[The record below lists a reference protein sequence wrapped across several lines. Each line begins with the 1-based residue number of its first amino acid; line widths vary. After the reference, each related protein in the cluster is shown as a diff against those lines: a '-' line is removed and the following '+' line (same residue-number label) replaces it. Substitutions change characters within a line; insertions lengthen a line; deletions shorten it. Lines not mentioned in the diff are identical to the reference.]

1 MLTMPEFTSQYE
13 SCLEVCGEMDRP
25 GLALDMPLWVD
36 HTKDETTVDQARIEA
51 ELDKLNLGGK
61 NILHVGVGNS
71 KFARRFAS
79 RVSLI
84 DGLTVSYNEKTLA
97 DSAGISNYTV
107 YLLNKYSRE
116 FIQTIKNS
124 YDFIIDNNLASFA
137 CCKYHFYLML
147 DNYIWSLKPGGR
159 ILTDQQGMD
168 WVIEDPR
175 WKLTYQDLLALENKF
190 PVKAGRITDTVFS
203 IQAVK

>member
-1 MLTMPEFTSQYE
+1 MHEFRSQYE
-13 SCLEVCGEMDRP
+13 SCPEVCGRMDSP

-36 HTKDETTVDQARIEA
+36 HTRDETTVDQARIEA
-51 ELDKLNLGGK
+51 ELGKMDLSGK

-71 KFARRFAS
+71 RFAERFAS
-79 RVSLI
+79 RVNLI
-84 DGLTVSYNEKTLA
+84 DGLTVSRNEKALA
-97 DSAGISNYTV
+97 DSFEIDNYTV
-107 YLLNKYSRE
+107 YFLNKYGRE
-116 FIQTIKNS
+116 FVLTIKNK
-124 YDFIIDNNLASFA
+124 YDFVVDNNLASFA

-147 DNYIWSLKPGGR
+147 DNYIWSSKPGGQ

-190 PVKAGRITDTVFS
+190 PVRVGRITDTVFS
-203 IQAVK
+203 IRAVK

>member
-1 MLTMPEFTSQYE
+1 MHEFRSQYE
-13 SCLEVCGEMDRP
+13 SCPEVCGRMDSP

-36 HTKDETTVDQARIEA
+36 HTRDETTVDQARIEA
-51 ELDKLNLGGK
+51 ELDKMDLSGK

-71 KFARRFAS
+71 RFAERFAS
-79 RVSLI
+79 RVNLI
-84 DGLTVSYNEKTLA
+84 DGLTVSRNEKALA
-97 DSAGISNYTV
+97 DSFEIDNYTV
-107 YLLNKYSRE
+107 YFLNKYERE
-116 FIQTIKNS
+116 FVLTIKNK
-124 YDFIIDNNLASFA
+124 YDFVVDNNLASFA

-147 DNYIWSLKPGGR
+147 DNYIWSSKPGGQ

-190 PVKAGRITDTVFS
+190 PVRVGRITDTVFS
-203 IQAVK
+203 IRAVK

>member
-1 MLTMPEFTSQYE
+1 MPGFNSQYE
-13 SCLEVCGEMDRP
+13 SCPEVCGRMDSP

-51 ELDKLNLGGK
+51 QLDKLDLRGK
-61 NILHVGVGNS
+61 SILHIGVGNS
-71 KFARRFAS
+71 KFAQQFAS
-79 RVSLI
+79 RVNLI
-84 DGLTVSYNEKTLA
+84 DGLTVSHNEKTLA
-97 DSAGISNYTV
+97 DSLGIANYTV

-116 FIQTIKNS
+116 FILTISNRF
-124 YDFIIDNNLASFA
+124 DFIIDNNLASFA

-147 DNYIWSLKPGGR
+147 DNYVWSLKSGGQ

-175 WKLTYQDLLALENKF
+175 WKLTYQDLIALEDKF
-190 PVKAGRITDTVFS
+190 PLKAGRVTDTVFS
-203 IQAVK
+203 IQSVK